1 VCGALIGSVGLACEW
16 GWSHVWMVLPWPGA
30 LFPLGALLG
39 LGMALAGALI
49 GAWIGA
55 RLNADAWPERPRLRG
70 VTVAGAVAIFALVG
84 YGLYSTWST
93 GASATVT
100 LAKHGGMADAT
111 IRVRGDVSDAL
122 WFTVTA
128 WQGGDLVVD
137 RLRRTG
143 PNEYRSTE
151 PLPIGG
157 DWKTMVRL
165 HQGTALTALPIYLPA
180 DPAIPVAGVPA
191 RSEFT
196 RPFGNERK
204 ILQRERKTA
213 AGWLW
218 GAAYIVVLLAA
229 LGFLILLVWG
239 LHRVSSTPPPAR
251 EPRFT
256 PRSSP
261 EPVPTA

>member
-1 VCGALIGSVGLACEW
+1 
-16 GWSHVWMVLPWPGA
+16 
-30 LFPLGALLG
+30 
-39 LGMALAGALI
+39 MALAGALV

-70 VTVAGAVAIFALVG
+70 AAVTAAAAIFALVG
-84 YGLYSTWST
+84 YGLYSTSSI

-100 LAKHGGMADAT
+100 LAGHAGTADAT
-111 IRVRGDVSDAL
+111 IRVHGDVSDAL
-122 WFTVTA
+122 WLTVTS

-137 RLRRTG
+137 RLRRTA
-143 PNEYRSTE
+143 PNEYHSSK
-151 PLPIGG
+151 PLPIDG

-165 HQGTALTALPIYLPA
+165 HKGTALTALPIYLPA
-180 DPAIPVAGVPA
+180 DPAIPVRGVPA
-191 RSEFT
+191 QAEQT
-196 RPFGNERK
+196 RPFADERR

-218 GAAYIVVLLAA
+218 GAAYLVVLFVA
-229 LGFLILLVWG
+229 LGFLVLLAWG
-239 LHRVSSTPPPAR
+239 LHRVSSAPPTR

-256 PRSSP
+256 ARPER